1 MAGVEF
7 FVEGTPRP
15 QGSKRGFVRGG
26 RVVLVENSK
35 YHKAWRK
42 TVSEAAKEAMNPK
55 SGAYSIPRLE
65 GPLTMA
71 LQFFFTRPKS
81 HFRTG
86 KFSDRLKESAPT
98 QHTQT
103 PDLDKLIRS
112 VDDSLTGI
120 VFEDDSQVTSLTS
133 SKQWRD
139 GPGHAA
145 GVLVYVA
152 ELL

>member
-1 MAGVEF
+1 MSSVEF

-35 YHKAWRK
+35 YHKEWRK
-42 TVSEAAKEAMNPK
+42 AVSEAAKEAMNPR
-55 SGAYSIPRLE
+55 SGEYSIPRLE
-65 GPLTMA
+65 GPLTMT
-71 LQFFFTRPKS
+71 LQFFFTRPKA

-86 KFSDRLKESAPT
+86 KYSDELKDSSPDD
-98 QHTQT
+98 HTQT

-120 VFEDDSQVTSLTS
+120 VFEDDSQVISLTS

-139 GPGHAA
+139 CRGQKP
-145 GVLVYVA
+145 GVLVYVS
-152 ELL
+152 EVL

>member
-1 MAGVEF
+1 MSCVEF
-7 FVEGTPRP
+7 FVDGVPRP

-35 YHKAWRK
+35 YHKEWRRA
-42 TVSEAAKEAMNPK
+42 VAVAAKEAMNP
-55 SGAYSIPRLE
+55 SAGEYIPRLE
-65 GPLTMA
+65 GPLTMT
-71 LQFFFTRPKS
+71 LQFFFARPKS

-86 KFSDRLKESAPT
+86 KYSEELKDSSPYR
-98 QHTQT
+98 HTQT

-120 VFEDDSQVTSLTS
+120 VFEDDSQVVSLTS

-139 GPGHAA
+139 SRGHKP
-145 GVLVYVA
+145 GVLIYVS
-152 ELL
+152 EVL

>member
-1 MAGVEF
+1 MASVEF

-35 YHKAWRK
+35 YHKEWRK
-42 TVSEAAKEAMNPK
+42 TVAEAAKEAMNPK
-55 SGAYSIPRLE
+55 SGAYNIPRLT

-71 LQFFFTRPKS
+71 LQFFFARPKA

-86 KFSDRLKESAPT
+86 KFSDELKASAPVY
-98 QHTQT
+98 HTQT

-120 VFEDDSQVTSLTS
+120 VFEDDSLVVSLTS

-139 GPGHAA
+139 GPGQKP
-145 GVLVYVA
+145 GVLVYVS
-152 ELL
+152 EVL

>member
-1 MAGVEF
+1 MSSVEF

-35 YHKAWRK
+35 YHKEWRK
-42 TVSEAAKEAMNPK
+42 TVAEAAREAMNPK
-55 SGAYSIPRLE
+55 SGAYGIPRFE
-65 GPLTMA
+65 GPLTMD

-86 KFSDRLKESAPT
+86 KFSHELKDSSPDY
-98 QHTQT
+98 HTQT

-139 GPGHAA
+139 SRGQSS
-145 GVLVYVA
+145 GVLVYVS
-152 ELL
+152 ERL